1 MFTHYALNHTR
12 WSALPAVELMFGGP
26 SIRLMRHS
34 RVNGNPY
41 SYLKESYIYKCL
53 QDIRVCGHDGGAAF
67 KVKISVSKIL
77 LRTPVNAR
85 LAQLWKSSIGLQRRG
100 SK

>member
-1 MFTHYALNHTR
+1 MFTHYPLNLTR
-12 WSALPAVELMFGGP
+12 WSALPTVELMFGGP

-34 RVNGNPY
+34 RVNANPY

-53 QDIRVCGHDGGAAF
+53 LDILVCGHDGGEAV
-67 KVKISVSKIL
+67 KVKFSVSKIL
-77 LRTPVNAR
+77 LQTPVNAR
-85 LAQLWKSSIGLQRRG
+85 LVQLWKSSIGLQRRG